1 MAVHL
6 KKLSVGTGSLDELR
20 QWQILRRK
28 QAGRVMHVTRNHPR
42 RADELIDGGSIYW
55 IIKGVMTARQRILD
69 VADVVRA
76 DGRPAC
82 GLVLADD
89 LVSVVPRR
97 MRVFQGWRYLE
108 VADAPADLGSADSH
122 ELPSEL
128 VAELRQLGIF

>member
-1 MAVHL
+1 ML
-6 KKLSVGTGSLDELR
+6 FRSR

-42 RADELIDGGSIYW
+42 RADELVNGGSIYW

-69 VADVVRA
+69 IADVVRA
-76 DGRPAC
+76 DGRSAC

-89 LVSVVPRR
+89 LVPVVPTR

-108 VADAPADLGSADSH
+108 VADAPADLGDADSI

>member
-1 MAVHL
+1 MTVHL
-6 KKLSVGTGSLDELR
+6 KKLAVGTGSLDELR

-28 QAGRVMHVTRNHPR
+28 QAGRVIHATRNHPR
-42 RADELIDGGSIYW
+42 RVNELVDGGSIYW

-69 VADVVRA
+69 IVDVVRA

-89 LVSVVPRR
+89 LVPVVPTR

-108 VADAPADLGSADSH
+108 VADAPADLSAADSP